1 MQIQSHD
8 VLLIVQGLIIL
19 VLSVCVHEFG
29 HAIVATW
36 LGDDTPG
43 RQGRVTLNPMA
54 HADPMGTLIL
64 PLATMVV
71 ALQAGQPPGIGFGW
85 GKPVEHNAR
94 NITRKIRMVTGQALI
109 ALAGPSMNLL
119 FGTLL
124 AGIHVALLHYGV
136 IDVSKPLSD
145 ALAMASGVNFM
156 LLFFNLLP
164 VPPLDGGWILHW
176 ATPYKYRRYV
186 DHYQVYAPFVFMA
199 VVFIPQLRFLF
210 TWPASH
216 LQAQAYHLFLA
227 IFGQPAA

>member
-1 MQIQSHD
+1 MSNSHNIQ
-8 VLLIVQGLIIL
+8 LIAQGMIIL
-19 VLSVCVHEFG
+19 VLSIAVHEFG

-64 PLATMVV
+64 PLVSMVFMV
-71 ALQAGQPPGIGFGW
+71 QAGQAPGIGFGW

-94 NITRKIRMVTGQALI
+94 NLTRKIRMAAGQALI
-109 ALAGPSMNLL
+109 AIAGPSMNLI
-119 FGTLL
+119 FGTVL
-124 AGIHVALLHYGV
+124 AGIHVVLIAQHV
-136 IDVSKPLSD
+136 IDPGKPLSD
-145 ALAMASGVNFM
+145 ALFMASSVNFM

-164 VPPLDGGWILHW
+164 VPPLDGGWVLHW
-176 ATPYKYRRYV
+176 VTPYKYRRHI

-210 TWPASH
+210 QWPADQVQHFVYRTFGS
-216 LQAQAYHLFLA
+216 LF
-227 IFGQPAA
+227 GVPVQ

>member
-1 MQIQSHD
+1 

-19 VLSVCVHEFG
+19 VLSICVHEFG

-36 LGDDTPG
+36 LGDDTPT

-71 ALQAGQPPGIGFGW
+71 AIQAGQPPGIGFGW

-109 ALAGPSMNLL
+109 AVAGPMMNLL
-119 FGTLL
+119 LGTILTGL
-124 AGIHVALLHYGV
+124 FVGLVAKHVIAPDSGLTEGLY
-136 IDVSKPLSD
+136 
-145 ALAMASGVNFM
+145 MAAQVNFM

-164 VPPLDGGWILHW
+164 IPPLDGGWILHW

-210 TWPASH
+210 TWPAD
-216 LQAQAYHLFLA
+216 HLFHQVFRMFTT
-227 IFGQPAA
+227 IFGLHG